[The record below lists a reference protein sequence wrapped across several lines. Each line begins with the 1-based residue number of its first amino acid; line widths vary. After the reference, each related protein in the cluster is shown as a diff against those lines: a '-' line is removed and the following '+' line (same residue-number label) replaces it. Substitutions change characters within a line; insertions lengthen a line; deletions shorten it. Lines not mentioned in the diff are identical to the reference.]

1 MAKSLRSLPLRA
13 LVTFRAAG
21 QRLNFTKASDDLGVT
36 REAVSGQIRALEDHL
51 GVRLFRRLH
60 RGLALTESGQRLF
73 ESVSLGLD
81 SIAATAEDLR
91 PSRGK
96 STVSITAT
104 IAFASSALTWKIPTF
119 HRANPGIDIRVIESD
134 VCLDLDRDDIDL
146 AIRYGD
152 GSWSNVSIIHL
163 FDEEMFPICSAKMAK
178 KSPDIANIRNIPKYP
193 LLHLGGAPH
202 QRENWNHLLE
212 LAGLKLTG
220 ELGGLWFSN
229 YSNIVEAARD
239 GHGIAI
245 GWRHVV
251 ERHMESGELVN
262 PTGKVFKTG
271 RGFYLLKKRS
281 KVLGPAA
288 QRLHD
293 WVLREF
299 KE

>member
-1 MAKSLRSLPLRA
+1 MSSAPSVRHAALGPAWSCPTATPRPCSSTSMRSQLKSPPAPTPSWFSIRP
-13 LVTFRAAG
+13 AG
-21 QRLNFTKASDDLGVT
+21 TPCPT
-36 REAVSGQIRALEDHL
+36 
-51 GVRLFRRLH
+51 
-60 RGLALTESGQRLF
+60 
-73 ESVSLGLD
+73 
-81 SIAATAEDLR
+81 
-91 PSRGK
+91 RGK

-104 IAFASSALTWKIPTF
+104 IAFASSALTWKIPAF

-134 VCLDLDRDDIDL
+134 ECLDLDRDDIDL
-146 AIRYGD
+146 AIRYGA
-152 GSWSNVSIIHL
+152 GTWSNVSIIHL

-178 KSPDIANIRNIPKYP
+178 KNPDIANIRNIPKYP

-239 GHGIAI
+239 GHGVAI

-271 RGFYLLKKRS
+271 RGFYLLKKQS
-281 KVLGPAA
+281 AVLAPAA

-299 KE
+299 K

>member
-36 REAVSGQIRALEDHL
+36 REAVSGQIRALENHL

-60 RGLALTESGQRLF
+60 RGLAFTESGQRLF

-104 IAFASSALTWKIPTF
+104 IAFASSALTWKIPAF
-119 HRANPGIDIRVIESD
+119 HQANPGIDIRVIESD
-134 VCLDLDRDDIDL
+134 ECLDLGRDDIDL
-146 AIRYGD
+146 AIRYGA
-152 GSWSNVSIIHL
+152 GSWGNVSIIHL

-178 KSPDIANIRNIPKYP
+178 KNPDIANIKNIPKYP
-193 LLHLGGAPH
+193 LLHLGGVPH

-239 GHGIAI
+239 GHGVAI

-271 RGFYLLKKRS
+271 RGFYLLKKQS
-281 KVLGPAA
+281 KALGPAA

>member
-1 MAKSLRSLPLRA
+1 M
-13 LVTFRAAG
+13 TFRAAG
-21 QRLNFTKASDDLGVT
+21 QHLNFTKASSDLGVT

-51 GVRLFRRLH
+51 GVRLFRRQH
-60 RGLALTESGQRLF
+60 RGLALTEAGQRLF
-73 ESVSLGLD
+73 ESVALGLD

-91 PSRGK
+91 PIRGK
-96 STVSITAT
+96 STVAITTT
-104 IAFASSALTWKIPTF
+104 IAFASLALTSRIPAF

-134 VCLDLDRDDIDL
+134 ECLDLNRDDIDL
-146 AIRYGD
+146 AIRYGA
-152 GSWSNVSIIHL
+152 GSWSNVAIIHL
-163 FDEEMFPICSAKMAK
+163 FNEEMFPICSPRMAK
-178 KSPDIANIRNIPKYP
+178 ENPDIAAMANIPKHR
-193 LLHLGGAPH
+193 LLHLSGTAH
-202 QRENWNHLLE
+202 QREDWRHLLE
-212 LAGLKLTG
+212 LAGIKLTR

-229 YSNIVEAARD
+229 YSNIVGAARD

-251 ERHMESGELVN
+251 GHHLESGELVN

-271 RGFYLLKKRS
+271 RGYYLLKKHS
-281 KVLGPAA
+281 EALEPAA